1 MLTLDRVYKAKRV
14 LSEVVRQTDMIR
26 AKNIS
31 SQCDVYLKTENLQVT
46 GSFKVRGSYFKIS
59 QLSDEEKKKVL
70 SPARQVTTLRVL
82 LLRLPKTESS
92 HLFAYLTAHLSARLR
107 LQSATVPMFAL

>member
-14 LSEVVRQTDMIR
+14 LSEVVRKTDMIR

-59 QLSDEEKKKVL
+59 QLSDEEKAKG
-70 SPARQVTTLRVL
+70 VTNHNFYPTDRVIAWSVFFY
-82 LLRLPKTESS
+82 T
-92 HLFAYLTAHLSARLR
+92 H
-107 LQSATVPMFAL
+107 

>member
-46 GSFKVRGSYFKIS
+46 GSFKVRGSYFKKVIVINNS
-59 QLSDEEKKKVL
+59 RKKR
-70 SPARQVTTLRVL
+70 PVT
-82 LLRLPKTESS
+82 
-92 HLFAYLTAHLSARLR
+92 LSA
-107 LQSATVPMFAL
+107 TDPF